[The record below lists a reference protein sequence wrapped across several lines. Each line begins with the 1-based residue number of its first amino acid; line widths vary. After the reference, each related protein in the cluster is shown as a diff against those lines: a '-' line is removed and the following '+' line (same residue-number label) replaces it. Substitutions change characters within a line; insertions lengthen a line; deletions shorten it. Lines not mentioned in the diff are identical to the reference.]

1 MFEGKRFFPETGTPI
16 WNTAR
21 SSVVFAV
28 WLPEPFT
35 VAMWSVNLLSLGD
48 KSASRC
54 LRAGS
59 TMGRTTHGPI
69 SVGVGQ
75 DRVGASP
82 PLTHFGR
89 AECREGFIIE
99 MAGSFP

>member
-48 KSASRC
+48 KERIP
-54 LRAGS
+54 LFEGGS
-59 TMGRTTHGPI
+59 TRGRTTHGPI

-75 DRVGASP
+75 DRVGTSA
-82 PLTHFGR
+82 PLTHFRR
-89 AECREGFIIE
+89 AEWHEGFNAE
-99 MAGSFP
+99 GEGSFP